1 MFDDIFPWVKIISDC
16 VEKAAN
22 QHFKQL
28 NLTLSQ
34 ARILIYLRGRNG
46 EKTSQKDIEDYFEVT
61 HPTVIGILK
70 RLESK
75 GLITSGFDSEDKRVK
90 NIYLTENEAS
100 IYNAMD
106 DFKNTMEQ
114 KLMQGLTDVQIQELK
129 ALLKSVYENIQ
140 D

>member
-1 MFDDIFPWVKIISDC
+1 MFDDIFPLVKLISDC
-16 VEKAAN
+16 IEKEAN
-22 QHFKQL
+22 QHLKQY

-34 ARILIYLRGRNG
+34 ARILIYLRERMG

-75 GLITSGFDSEDKRVK
+75 GLITSEFDSKDKRIK

-100 IYNAMD
+100 IYKAMD
-106 DFKNTMEQ
+106 DFRKTTEQ
-114 KLMQGLTDVQIQELK
+114 KLLQGLTEVQIQELK
-129 ALLKSVYENIQ
+129 SLLKSVYANIQ
-140 D
+140 E

>member
-1 MFDDIFPWVKIISDC
+1 MFDDIFPWIKIISDC

-34 ARILIYLRGRNG
+34 ARILIYLRERKG

-61 HPTVIGILK
+61 HPTVSGILK
-70 RLESK
+70 RLENK
-75 GLITSGFDSEDKRVK
+75 GFITSEFDSEDKRVK
-90 NIYLTENEAS
+90 IIYLTENDAA
-100 IYNAMD
+100 IYNGMD
-106 DFKNTMEQ
+106 DFKKTTEQ
-114 KLMQGLTDVQIQELK
+114 KLLQGLTDVQIQELK
-129 ALLKSVYENIQ
+129 SLLKSVYENIQ

>member
-1 MFDDIFPWVKIISDC
+1 MFDDIFPWIKIISDC

-22 QHFKQL
+22 QHLKQL

-34 ARILIYLRGRNG
+34 ARILLYLRERKG

-75 GLITSGFDSEDKRVK
+75 GFISSEFDSEDKRVK
-90 NIYLTENEAS
+90 NVYLTENEAS
-100 IYNAMD
+100 IYDEMD
-106 DFKNTMEQ
+106 DFKKTTEQ
-114 KLMQGLTDVQIQELK
+114 KLLQGLTDVQIQELK
-129 ALLKSVYENIQ
+129 SLLKSVYKNIQ